1 MTRNFRQRKSV
12 SPELV
17 KKILVYS
24 LLSLLLASLQCS
36 FFARL
41 SICPATPDL
50 MLGLVAAIALL
61 DSREAAAICGIGCG
75 VLIDALGA
83 STAFSPLLYFVAA
96 CILGGLSEKMLQ
108 KLPSFLTLMLP
119 ALLMR
124 AVWTAG
130 CVVWKLRRL
139 PPVKA
144 LLVLLLKEA
153 AVTLVLCLP
162 IWFLARL
169 AIRICGTRKHFD
181 L

>member
-75 VLIDALGA
+75 VLYSGRSFRKNAPEASLFPHAYAPGTPDACRMDGRLRGLETPQTSSGQGSAGA
-83 STAFSPLLYFVAA
+83 SAQGGGSHARPLSAHLVPGPA
-96 CILGGLSEKMLQ
+96 CH
-108 KLPSFLTLMLP
+108 PD
-119 ALLMR
+119 
-124 AVWTAG
+124 
-130 CVVWKLRRL
+130 LRHQ
-139 PPVKA
+139 KA
-144 LLVLLLKEA
+144 L
-153 AVTLVLCLP
+153 
-162 IWFLARL
+162 
-169 AIRICGTRKHFD
+169 
-181 L
+181 

>member
-1 MTRNFRQRKSV
+1 MTKHFRQRKSV
-12 SPELV
+12 SPELL

-24 LLSLLLASLQCS
+24 LLALILSCLQCS

-61 DSREAAAICGIGCG
+61 DSREAAAVCGIGCG

-83 STAFSPLLYFVAA
+83 STAFSPLLYFTAA
-96 CILGGLSEKMLQ
+96 CILGGLSRKMLQ

-130 CVVWKLRRL
+130 CVVWKLRRV
-139 PPVKA
+139 PPVRA
-144 LLVLLLKEA
+144 LLMLLLKEA

-162 IWFLARL
+162 IWVLVRL
-169 AIRICGTRKHFD
+169 ALRLCGTRKHFE